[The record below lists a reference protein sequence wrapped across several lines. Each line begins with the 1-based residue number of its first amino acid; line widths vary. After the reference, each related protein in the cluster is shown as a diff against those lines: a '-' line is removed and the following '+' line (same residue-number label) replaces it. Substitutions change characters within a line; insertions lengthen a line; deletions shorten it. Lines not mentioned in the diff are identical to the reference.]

1 LDYDLIARNPKV
13 FCGYSDITSL
23 HYAIAKIAKL
33 ITFYGP
39 MAMTQF
45 GEHPA
50 PIQYTIDYFKKALMS
65 TEPIGNVHPSMEWT
79 DEVLD
84 WGQKKDLERPRQ
96 LVPHEGYIW
105 VKEGKGSGNIVGG
118 CLYSVLQMKGTTWD
132 LPYEN
137 TVLCLEVPEGQ
148 SFNTGTPLAY
158 VDSQLMDLRNAGIFD
173 GIQGLVV
180 GKPFKYSEQEQH
192 KFIDIIKK
200 HTQDYNFPVLAN
212 VNISHTDPIITL
224 PLGVKVTLDSYKNIF
239 SIDETGVRD

>member
-1 LDYDLIARNPKV
+1 
-13 FCGYSDITSL
+13 
-23 HYAIAKIAKL
+23 
-33 ITFYGP
+33 
-39 MAMTQF
+39 MTQF